1 MGQQITPFLFEGE
14 HMVRVIEKV
23 NGPHFVA
30 KDACM
35 VLHIANVSMAVDK
48 LDEDEKGIS
57 SIDTLGGK
65 QDVITVTEGGLYTL
79 ILRSRHATTPGTIQ
93 HRFRKWV
100 TGDVLPA
107 IRKTGSYAVAGEV
120 ISPEV
125 LEARAFPD
133 WPLEEMR
140 TKRSVVDMY
149 RLTFGN
155 QAAQWVCPK
164 LGFPIP
170 PLDLIEHGRQ
180 MSLTLVHS
188 QEAAE

>member
-14 HMVRVIEKV
+14 HMVRVVEMDSATW
-23 NGPHFVA
+23 FVGSDVA
-30 KDACM
+30 AVLGHRDANAA
-35 VLHIANVSMAVDK
+35 LRG
-48 LDEDEKGIS
+48 LDEDEKGTHILR
-57 SIDTLGGK
+57 TPGGIQEVLIVSEAGVYQLVFTSRK
-65 QDVITVTEGGLYTL
+65 PVAKRLKRWLAHDVIPT
-79 ILRSRHATTPGTIQ
+79 
-93 HRFRKWV
+93 
-100 TGDVLPA
+100 

-120 ISPEV
+120 ISPEA

-164 LGFPIP
+164 LGSPIP